1 MSGFIT
7 KGVPVGRPF
16 CLLKYQFWLIFAFI
30 YFLPFSLYAQTCG
43 PDRVDEKVQYTYV
56 YDGDTIELKDGRKL
70 RFIGIN
76 TPEIGHNESPPQP
89 YAVKARKVLI
99 SLLAHNKTLQLRFDA
114 ERHDKYNRL
123 LAHVFLSDGSSVAA
137 RLLEQGLATT
147 LVIPPNVWNQTCYS
161 EIEHKAMA
169 QKKGL
174 WSLPEYQ
181 PVDAAKLTSNHGYQI
196 VRGRIVLGLLV
207 VHNNFWVYA
216 IGLGFFLVSYS
227 AIVIAE
233 ETYLQN
239 KFGDEYTAYCNKT
252 GRWSFNFHGLGK
264 TFEDMQFNWRRVI
277 LKDYT
282 TMMTWT
288 TTLGLLLIWRTVTFQ
303 GLRNS
308 GVTIT
313 YMTTAI
319 ALLLMTGLG
328 VRLLKKSGRLSEGN

>member
-196 VRGRIVLGLLV
+196 VRGRVKR
-207 VHNNFWVYA
+207 
-216 IGLGFFLVSYS
+216 IGKSKKSIWLNL
-227 AIVIAE
+227 
-233 ETYLQN
+233 N
-239 KFGDEYTAYCNKT
+239 
-252 GRWSFNFHGLGK
+252 
-264 TFEDMQFNWRRVI
+264 RRVALRI
-277 LKDYT
+277 DKKDLIYFNTIDFDHLKNHN
-282 TMMTWT
+282 
-288 TTLGLLLIWRTVTFQ
+288 I
-303 GLRNS
+303 
-308 GVTIT
+308 
-313 YMTTAI
+313 I
-319 ALLLMTGLG
+319 ARGWIHSNKGELNMRIHHPAALEVL
-328 VRLLKKSGRLSEGN
+328 N